1 MNKNQDGLYN
11 LLEKDEHA
19 KMYYMSLPD
28 YVQGALQQRIQ
39 NISNVNELKSEVEM
53 IRDHL
58 LSET

>member
-39 NISNVNELKSEVEM
+39 NISNVKELKNEVEM

-58 LSET
+58 LSEN

>member
-1 MNKNQDGLYN
+1 MKNNQDGLYN
-11 LLEKDEHA
+11 LLEQDQHA

-39 NISNVNELKSEVEM
+39 NINNVRELKTEVEL

-58 LSET
+58 LGEA